1 MVLRGDGTVITMTS
15 KDVLRSQVMAQVM
28 DGKLDQAGAAG
39 RLGISIRQV
48 KRLKRRMQDEGVQGL
63 LSKKR
68 GMPSNRRTP
77 ANLLARAVA
86 LIGEHYADF
95 GPTLACEKLNER
107 HGIELSVETVRQ
119 AMLRSGLW
127 KARRGAGARTHAMR
141 ERRARRGELIQ
152 IDGSPHDWFEG
163 RAARCCLLVF
173 IDDATSELMALR
185 FVDAETTLGY
195 MSLLEEHVRT
205 HGLPAAIYSDR
216 HSIFQVNKGDNK
228 DVSQEQTQF
237 ARALEQLGIEGI
249 QANSP
254 QAKGR
259 VERANQTLQD
269 RLVKE
274 MRLQG
279 ISSQAAANAWL
290 PQFIRAFNRRFAVK
304 ASALEDAHVPYVG
317 ERTALRR
324 ILSIHT
330 GRRLSPNLSC
340 QFKSLLY
347 QINVPGQGLALRGA
361 EVTVVSHPEH
371 ATEIVWRGRVLPH
384 TCTSKPVRQNEAV
397 DGKDVNSK
405 VELALQTRRT
415 PPQPIGHPWKQRMAA
430 PAGTSPR
437 TEFAHPKAHLVPV
450 PVSCPTGD
458 IST

>member
-1 MVLRGDGTVITMTS
+1 MTT

-28 DGKLDQAGAAG
+28 EGKLDQASAAG
-39 RLGISIRQV
+39 RLGIGVRQV

-68 GMPSNRRTP
+68 GQPSNRRTP
-77 ANLLARAVA
+77 ADVLAKAVA

-95 GPTLACEKLNER
+95 GPTLACEKLDELHEIN
-107 HGIELSVETVRQ
+107 LSVETVRQ
-119 AMLRSGLW
+119 AMLRAGLW
-127 KARRGAGARTHAMR
+127 KARRGAGARTYAMR

-163 RAARCCLLVF
+163 RAPRCCLLVF

-195 MSLLEEHVRT
+195 MGLLEEYVHN

-216 HSIFQVNKGDNK
+216 HSIFQVNRGDHK
-228 DVSQEQTQF
+228 DVSHAQTQF
-237 ARALEQLGIEGI
+237 ARAMEQLGIEGI

-279 ISSQAAANAWL
+279 IGSQEAANAWL
-290 PQFIRAFNRRFAVK
+290 PQFIRAFNRRFAVVP
-304 ASALEDAHVPYVG
+304 ARPDEAHVPYTGVHA
-317 ERTALRR
+317 ALRR

-330 GRRLSPNLSC
+330 PRRLSSNLSC
-340 QFKSLLY
+340 QLGGLLY
-347 QINVPGQGLALRGA
+347 QVQTEGQGLGLRGA
-361 EVTVVSHPEH
+361 DVTVVTHPLS
-371 ATEIVWRGRVLPH
+371 ATELVWQGRVLPY
-384 TCTSKPVRQNEAV
+384 TCSSRAIKQREAV
-397 DGKDVNSK
+397 DGKDINSK
-405 VELALQTRRT
+405 VEQALKRRT
-415 PPQPIGHPWKQRMAA
+415 PPQPIGHPWKQRMATA
-430 PAGTSPR
+430 PGTAPLR
-437 TEFAHPKAHLVPV
+437 AEFTHTKAHLVPV
-450 PVSCPTGD
+450 
-458 IST
+458 ST